1 MNRLDKQKTY
11 TEMVDFNP
19 TISVIILNAND
30 LKLQLIGG
38 NYHISFKSK
47 TWLGAVYEKPILN
60 IFKDTD

>member
-1 MNRLDKQKTY
+1 M
-11 TEMVDFNP
+11 
-19 TISVIILNAND
+19 ILNAND

-47 TWLGAVYEKPILN
+47 TLLGAVCEKPTLN

>member
-1 MNRLDKQKTY
+1 MNRLDKQKTN
-11 TEMVDFNP
+11 TNLVDFNP
-19 TISVIILNAND
+19 AIWVMILNAND

-47 TWLGAVYEKPILN
+47 TLLGAVCEKPTLN